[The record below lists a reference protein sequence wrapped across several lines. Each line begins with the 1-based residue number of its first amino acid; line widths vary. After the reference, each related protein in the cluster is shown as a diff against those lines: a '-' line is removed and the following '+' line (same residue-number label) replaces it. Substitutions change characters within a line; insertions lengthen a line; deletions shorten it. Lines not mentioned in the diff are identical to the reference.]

1 MTGVMKLYPALGTTV
16 MEEIGGFATIFT
28 GTITATVA
36 VTIFLRGTARV
47 IQNELHTLVL
57 TVVLLIVSTTVMT
70 LIGPLVL
77 GKQAKRLPHSMDTA
91 LSVMLCVTIV
101 QFVVDLAASVS
112 LSLWGKESLEQMYRA
127 QLADINAVSIINVL
141 STLVAY
147 GWGLSVLLIE
157 VGRPLMAERPTSPRV
172 DTEVTIEDLVLRW
185 K

>member
-1 MTGVMKLYPALGTTV
+1 MAL
-16 MEEIGGFATIFT
+16 
-28 GTITATVA
+28 VA
-36 VTIFLRGTARV
+36 
-47 IQNELHTLVL
+47 
-57 TVVLLIVSTTVMT
+57 
-70 LIGPLVL
+70 PLVL
-77 GKQAKRLPHSMDTA
+77 GKQAKRLPYSMDTA

-101 QFVVDLAASVS
+101 QFVADFASSVT

-127 QLADINAVSIINVL
+127 QLADINAVSILNLL

-157 VGRPLMAERPTSPRV
+157 VGRPLVAERAASPRV